1 MNESLLYS
9 LRKGGYILYA
19 RHGEA
24 TVGSDL
30 PNLDFQD
37 CSTQRNLSEY
47 GRQQAIYYGEIL
59 RYWQIPIQ
67 PFVSTSPFCRTI
79 ETAQLAFESAHVQVN
94 PFWYEIYKLSENSS
108 GSKSQMILNH
118 FQSIMEKPPLEGEN
132 KVIVAHSFPEGVG
145 LGEISYMGTVV
156 VKPKGAGNGYE
167 VVQQLAL
174 EDWGKLDS

>member
-1 MNESLLYS
+1 
-9 LRKGGYILYA
+9 LYA

-67 PFVSTSPFCRTI
+67 PFVSTSSFCRTI

-108 GSKSQMILNH
+108 SSKSQMILNH

-132 KVIVAHSFPEGVG
+132 KVIVAQSFPEGVG

-174 EDWGKLDS
+174 EDWGKLEVLY